1 MSEHKDFFRKMINDA
16 LPEVMVTNYV
26 VIAEIVSENGTDLQ
40 MILSDGITPWL
51 ASGMLEFGSDMLYG
65 SQTEFHSISEEDDE

>member
-1 MSEHKDFFRKMINDA
+1 MREQNDFFQQMINEA
-16 LPEVMVTNYV
+16 MPEVMVTNYV
-26 VIAEIVSENGTDLQ
+26 VIAEVVTDKGTDLQ

>member
-1 MSEHKDFFRKMINDA
+1 MREQNDFFQQMINEA

-26 VIAEIVSENGTDLQ
+26 VIAEVVTEKGTDLQ